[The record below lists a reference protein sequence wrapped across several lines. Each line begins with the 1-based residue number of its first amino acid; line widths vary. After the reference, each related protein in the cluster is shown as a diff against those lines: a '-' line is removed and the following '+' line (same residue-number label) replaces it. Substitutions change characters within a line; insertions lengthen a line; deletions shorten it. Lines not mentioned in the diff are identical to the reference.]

1 MPQNIS
7 TKPVTVTHLC
17 GNFSDADKIGN
28 PWSSISHVETAQLP
42 FHAYFVGTQLF
53 DAITAGVR
61 VGPRDVRMCNNGS
74 HHYRDTK
81 KKILPR
87 TLTFF
92 ISLVTSFCSL
102 EHAQQKLVFI
112 LYSNHIK
119 GHCTCIHLKKKHTQ
133 TNYFIMLLTIK
144 VHLPQFLFFLLLFTS
159 HGH

>member
-1 MPQNIS
+1 MPI
-7 TKPVTVTHLC
+7 KLEILDP
-17 GNFSDADKIGN
+17 
-28 PWSSISHVETAQLP
+28 
-42 FHAYFVGTQLF
+42 VGTQLF

-81 KKILPR
+81 KKNSSTYTYFFYFFSNFLLLTGTRTTETCLYLKFQPHKR
-87 TLTFF
+87 TLY
-92 ISLVTSFCSL
+92 
-102 EHAQQKLVFI
+102 
-112 LYSNHIK
+112 LYSF
-119 GHCTCIHLKKKHTQ
+119 KKKHTQ